1 MERISDS
8 LIFENKWWKKTDF
21 GIEFFD
27 FVDGPKNRDQHPKVY
42 HFRSSSISSIADEL
56 KEHWNCIVKKQICI
70 PCMKFCVVTKM
81 KWYNTL
87 QHLFLIDKIISDT
100 SSSRIVPS
108 IVIPVSIVADEE
120 EEFEDISDF
129 QLLQSETDMEIDNIE
144 ETTLE
149 TDNKVTPDHVPSL
162 SYNKRIK
169 IGSSPNVI
177 SNTSTMN
184 NEIGMAGSSKDTT
197 SSIYATEESNA
208 IFLVLGNTP
217 LLEKY
222 DCEVLYKQGKCSDNF
237 RNFLIDMQ
245 SKLQRQ
251 VLKQVSVLKQ
261 DFTEW
266 DRSFLVNNNNCSPS
280 PSDYQNNSYISD
292 IIRTYYWKQIVKKME
307 YCILDFFSSFQY
319 CPLENHF

>member
-1 MERISDS
+1 
-8 LIFENKWWKKTDF
+8 
-21 GIEFFD
+21 
-27 FVDGPKNRDQHPKVY
+27 
-42 HFRSSSISSIADEL
+42 
-56 KEHWNCIVKKQICI
+56 
-70 PCMKFCVVTKM
+70 
-81 KWYNTL
+81 
-87 QHLFLIDKIISDT
+87 
-100 SSSRIVPS
+100 
-108 IVIPVSIVADEE
+108 
-120 EEFEDISDF
+120 
-129 QLLQSETDMEIDNIE
+129 MEIDNIE
-144 ETTLE
+144 ETTPE

-162 SYNKRIK
+162 SCNKRIK
-169 IGSSPNVI
+169 IGSSANVI

-197 SSIYATEESNA
+197 SSVYATEEANA

-222 DCEVLYKQGKCSDNF
+222 DRAKVLYKQGKCSDNF
-237 RNFLIDMQ
+237 RNFLIDTQ

-292 IIRTYYWKQIVKKME
+292 IIRKFIIGNKLLRKWSNV
-307 YCILDFFSSFQY
+307 F
-319 CPLENHF
+319 

>member
-1 MERISDS
+1 MVE
-8 LIFENKWWKKTDF
+8 KTDF

-27 FVDGPKNRDQHPKVY
+27 FVDGPKNRDQHPKVH

-56 KEHWNCIVKKQICI
+56 EEHWNCIVKKQICI
-70 PCMKFCVVTKM
+70 PTHEILCGNEDEMVQYTP
-81 KWYNTL
+81 TS
-87 QHLFLIDKIISDT
+87 FLMDKIISDT

-108 IVIPVSIVADEE
+108 IVILVSIVADEE

-129 QLLQSETDMEIDNIE
+129 QLLQSDTLLITDFEETDMEIDNIE
-144 ETTLE
+144 ETSLE

-162 SYNKRIK
+162 NCNKRIK

-197 SSIYATEESNA
+197 SSIYATEEANA

-222 DCEVLYKQGKCSDNF
+222 DRAKVLYKQGKCSDNF

-292 IIRTYYWKQIVKKME
+292 IIRKLIIGNNLLRKWSIV
-307 YCILDFFSSFQY
+307 F
-319 CPLENHF
+319 